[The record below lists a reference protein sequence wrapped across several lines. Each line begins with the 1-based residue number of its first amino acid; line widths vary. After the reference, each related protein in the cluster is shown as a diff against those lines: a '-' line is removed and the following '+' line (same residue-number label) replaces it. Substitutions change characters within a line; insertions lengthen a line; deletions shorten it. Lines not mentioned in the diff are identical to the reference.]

1 MIVHTFT
8 FLLLYL
14 LYLCKFSCRKNI
26 YNKFLVNNV
35 YDTLISIKKI
45 FPWNCQFLLTS
56 NDLFVSTIAEKFLS
70 SKFLI
75 WRTNLCLHLFFMEFK
90 QGNNNFK
97 LPEWECPAHFSLFF
111 ILLKGEI
118 ILMFICSCVWL
129 HFLQLLSFQACK
141 DNLFFSW

>member
-1 MIVHTFT
+1 MIVNS
-8 FLLLYL
+8 LLSLFYIYFIDVNWSKGNIWNNL
-14 LYLCKFSCRKNI
+14 LPY
-26 YNKFLVNNV
+26 NV
-35 YDTLISIKKI
+35 YYCLISSKTI

-75 WRTNLCLHLFFMEFK
+75 WRTNLYLHHFFMEFNL
-90 QGNNNFK
+90 GNNNFK